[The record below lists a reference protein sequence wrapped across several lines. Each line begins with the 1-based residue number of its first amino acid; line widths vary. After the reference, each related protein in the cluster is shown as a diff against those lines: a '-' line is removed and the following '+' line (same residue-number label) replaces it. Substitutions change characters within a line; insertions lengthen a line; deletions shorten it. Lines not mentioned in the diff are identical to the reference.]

1 VVAAQGG
8 RTHGYEHAARVN
20 GTLSERRHRSGG
32 GRRGA
37 VTGNPTRA
45 ALEASLT
52 TAHGNH
58 EKRTGE
64 ADLDGTTGMPRT
76 SSPQQARA
84 ALPQRSRHH
93 GVSTQERYLSS
104 GKHNQDSGN
113 EKETNPHGE
122 L

>member
-32 GRRGA
+32 SRRREL
-37 VTGNPTRA
+37 TGNPTRA

-52 TAHGNH
+52 AAHGNH

-64 ADLDGTTGMPRT
+64 ADPDWPDRYAEYIVAGH
-76 SSPQQARA
+76 AAA
-84 ALPQRSRHH
+84 ALA
-93 GVSTQERYLSS
+93 
-104 GKHNQDSGN
+104 
-113 EKETNPHGE
+113 
-122 L
+122 